1 MEEKF
6 LKLTNAVYK
15 LLEYFPESDPL
26 KNRAKDKVLAI
37 MENLVLINETSGWA
51 SFQKEKAKVQ
61 LSEDIDV
68 LLGYFGI
75 AKSQNWLSAVNCLII
90 SNEYEIIKKDIEP
103 AIELTQKLPGIEEQS
118 APKESAK
125 TAPESVLDNY
135 ISERQEKILEF
146 LNKSEKAQVMD
157 LKTVLPNVTK
167 RTIRRDLDELLRAG
181 KIARF
186 GEFNQVFYKVD
197 R

>member
-68 LLGYFGI
+68 LLGYFVI